1 MCGELKSRLDAGFFH
16 ARGSDCLP
24 LRKCNPLHLQIAS
37 QANEFTK

>member
-16 ARGSDCLP
+16 AWGSDCLP
-24 LRKCNPLHLQIAS
+24 LRGCTCPRLQIAS